1 MNVTHDNFIGIYED
15 LFPSE
20 YCEKAIQYFKDM
32 TEAGFVANRQQL
44 HRSNPKQSLKTFV
57 DDSSLFA
64 HAETEINLTGTRD
77 LRQQFNEVFWSVAYK
92 SYVSEYS
99 IVDEGGAHSSYA
111 FKLQKT
117 MPGEGYHIWHYESD
131 TRANCHRL
139 LTWMLYLN
147 DVEEGGETEFL
158 YLHKRIKPKAGTL
171 LIWPAAF
178 THTHRGNPPL
188 SGPKYVITGWTEF

>member
-1 MNVTHDNFIGIYED
+1 MNATHDNFIGIYED
-15 LFPSE
+15 LFPPE
-20 YCEKAIQYFKDM
+20 YCEKAIRYFEDM
-32 TEAGFVANRQQL
+32 TESGFVFSRQQT
-44 HRSNPKQSLKTFV
+44 SQNTKTQKS
-57 DDSSLFA
+57 DLALFS
-64 HAETEINLTGTRD
+64 HSETEINLNGTKILQR
-77 LRQQFNEVFWSVAYK
+77 QFNETFWGVAYK
-92 SYVSEYS
+92 SYASVYS
-99 IVDEGGAHSSYA
+99 VVDENGSHASYS

-117 MPGEGYHIWHYESD
+117 NPGEGYHVWHFEAD
-131 TRANCHRL
+131 TRTNCNRL

-188 SGPKYVITGWTEF
+188 SGSKYVITGWTEF

>member
-1 MNVTHDNFIGIYED
+1 MNATHDNFIGIYED

-32 TEAGFVANRQQL
+32 TESGFVSSRQQL
-44 HRSNPKQSLKTFV
+44 HGSIKTLV
-57 DDSSLFA
+57 DDSCLFA
-64 HAETEINLTGTRD
+64 HCETEINLTATRD
-77 LRQQFNEVFWSVAYK
+77 LHLQFNEVFWNVAYK
-92 SYVSEYS
+92 SYVSKYS
-99 IVDEGGAHSSYA
+99 IVDEVGRHSSYA
-111 FKLQKT
+111 FKLQRT
-117 MPGEGYHIWHYESD
+117 MPGEGYHTWHYESGN
-131 TRANCHRL
+131 REMCHRL

>member
-1 MNVTHDNFIGIYED
+1 MNATHENFIGIYED

-20 YCEKAIQYFKDM
+20 YCERAIRYFEDM
-32 TEAGFVANRQQL
+32 TESGFALSRQQVGPY
-44 HRSNPKQSLKTFV
+44 PKTIV
-57 DDSSLFA
+57 ADSALYS
-64 HAETEINLTGTRD
+64 HSETEINLGVTKE
-77 LRQQFNEVFWSVAYK
+77 LRNQFTETFWNVAYK
-92 SYVSEYS
+92 SYVSAYS
-99 IVDEGGAHSSYA
+99 IVDEGGKHNSYA

-117 MPGEGYHIWHYESD
+117 MPGEGYHTWHYESGN
-131 TRANCHRL
+131 REMCHRL

-188 SGPKYVITGWTEF
+188 SGSKYVITGWTEF